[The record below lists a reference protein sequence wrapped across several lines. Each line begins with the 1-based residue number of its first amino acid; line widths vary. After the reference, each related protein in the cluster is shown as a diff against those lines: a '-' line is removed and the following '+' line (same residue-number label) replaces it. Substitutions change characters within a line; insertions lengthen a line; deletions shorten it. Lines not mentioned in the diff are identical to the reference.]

1 MGHTL
6 ATGSRGRLE
15 DERHANG
22 ASAPV
27 AAMQAA
33 LAADAVV
40 DLPFQMLVQVWLR
53 QWVRG
58 KGDMVCII
66 YDVGSSPPLR
76 SSFAASST
84 LSPRA
89 AKQS

>member
-1 MGHTL
+1 MADLDRLTCWFQVDSGSHPS
-6 ATGSRGRLE
+6 TGSRDRLE

-22 ASAPV
+22 ASAPI
-27 AAMQAA
+27 ASMQAV

-58 KGDMVCII
+58 KGDMVCI
-66 YDVGSSPPLR
+66 
-76 SSFAASST
+76 
-84 LSPRA
+84 
-89 AKQS
+89 